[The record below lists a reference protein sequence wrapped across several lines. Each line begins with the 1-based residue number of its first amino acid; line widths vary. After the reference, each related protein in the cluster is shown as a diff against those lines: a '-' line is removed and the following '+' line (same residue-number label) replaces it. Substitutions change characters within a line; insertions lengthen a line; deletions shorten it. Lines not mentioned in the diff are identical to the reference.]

1 MMEQKERNQLEE
13 FLVKNQYE
21 AEKIKKELEEAAEK
35 DRQLQENPP
44 LSVEE
49 VIKQMATGMVHY
61 EDAPIRFRLVQFFHK
76 RLSMPIPIDYLNRHT
91 TEEEVV
97 VLVNDAMGISLT
109 LQYTT
114 TEKKEVTLEEV
125 KQGMLSQFLAA
136 GIYIEILEE
145 GEIEDEIAPTYFI
158 TYRMPLAQG
167 VMYHMVFYSIN
178 KSDSSM
184 VIGDYN
190 CFYKDIDKWENIMKA
205 TISFM
210 DFK

>member
-1 MMEQKERNQLEE
+1 MNSGNHNELEE
-13 FLVKNQYE
+13 FLVKNQHE
-21 AEKIKKELEEAAEK
+21 VEKIKKELEKAKEK

-49 VIKQMATGMVHY
+49 VIKQMATGMVYY
-61 EDAPIRFRLVQFFHK
+61 EDAPIRFRLVQFFNK

-109 LQYTT
+109 IQHTKS
-114 TEKKEVTLEEV
+114 EKKDITFEQV

-145 GEIEDEIAPTYFI
+145 GEVEDEIAPTHFL

-178 KSDSSM
+178 KTDAGM
-184 VIGDYN
+184 IIGDYN